1 MAYKTKRSQM
11 MRNYAGATVEGFV
24 TRNPS
29 IRKTKTGKN
38 VCNFSI
44 AINHYSKEDSDSKV
58 SYIDV
63 ETWEKLAEICSGSI
77 TKGKRIMIAG
87 ALRQDRWEGKDGKS
101 ESRIKI
107 VGNEIIFLEP
117 KKDLSHSNEAIA
129 V

>member
-1 MAYKTKRSQM
+1 

-24 TRNPS
+24 TRDPS
-29 IRKTKTGKN
+29 VRKTKTGKN

-44 AINHYSKEDSDSKV
+44 AINHYSKDDADSKV

-87 ALRQDRWEGKDGKS
+87 ALRQDRWEGKDGRS

-107 VGNEIIFLEP
+107 IGNEIIFLDS
-117 KKDLSHSNEAIA
+117 KKDLNQEKSAIA